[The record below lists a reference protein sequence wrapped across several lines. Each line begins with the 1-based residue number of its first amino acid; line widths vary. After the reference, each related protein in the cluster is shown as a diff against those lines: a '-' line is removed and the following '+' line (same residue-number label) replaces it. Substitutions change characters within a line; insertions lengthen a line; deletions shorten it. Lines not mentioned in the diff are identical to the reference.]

1 MYQTYFPKDYASCF
15 REAMPRLA
23 YTWHRKADAEYAPPR
38 ILHRHKDT
46 TELMLFTGGTASYT
60 MDDVRYTIKEGD
72 LLIINAGVRHDEDA
86 RMAQHT
92 RMFGVGIERLKVK
105 DLPDYLLIPPTANPV
120 LSLSDKDYHAVYEL
134 MHLINQLAEES
145 EQNTELCQML
155 GCSLVCL
162 VRQIVAGNLHEEAAM
177 PGDRMLTTRIQDYI
191 ETHYAE
197 DIDLKTIGRAL
208 HISSYY
214 LAHVF
219 KESTGYPLMQY
230 VIRLRMGKAQELL
243 QYTSYSITQ
252 IAGMVGYDN
261 ASHFNTMFTKN
272 IGMSPGKY
280 RKSFTAAEKKGL

>member
-1 MYQTYFPKDYASCF
+1 MYQTYFPKEYVSCF
-15 REAMPRLA
+15 RDTMPRLA
-23 YTWHRKADAEYAPPR
+23 YTWNRKADAGYAPPR

-46 TELMLFTGGTASYT
+46 TEIMLVTGGTISYT

-86 RMAQHT
+86 RIAQHT
-92 RMFGVGIERLKVK
+92 RMFGVGIENLKLK
-105 DLPDYLLIPPTANPV
+105 DLPDHFLIPQTTYPI
-120 LSLSDKDYHAVYEL
+120 LSLDETDYHAVYEL
-134 MHLINQLAEES
+134 MHLINQLAEQS
-145 EQNTELCQML
+145 DRHTELCQML

-162 VRQIVAGNLHEEAAM
+162 VQQIVAGNLHEEPVMA
-177 PGDRMLTTRIQDYI
+177 GDRMLTTRIQDYI
-191 ETHYAE
+191 ENHYAE
-197 DIDLKTIGRAL
+197 DIDLKTIGKAL

-280 RKSFTAAEKKGL
+280 RKSSAARKKDL